1 MEQHQTHQM
10 GALIAKLRKERNMT
24 QKELAAKLGVTDKAV
39 SKWERSLSYPDVTL
53 LLPLADALGITASE
67 LLNGERQS
75 TPEGERAV
83 RSALSYSRQNL
94 LERVRQ
100 AKRVVLAILSL
111 ACLLSAGICFIC
123 DYCVTGGFSWS
134 WIVLLSLTFAWAVAL
149 PLFLAEKNILR
160 KLFLTACI
168 GVFPYLGGLGWLL
181 RRPMVF
187 RLGSCIALLSIGW
200 LWGVYHIF
208 TRWRSRFQVQKLRM
222 IAAVCLLTLPLSW
235 AIRAVT
241 AWMLHEPA
249 GEALADGGINTL
261 STVLVAVV
269 CFLWDALAARRECV

>member
-1 MEQHQTHQM
+1 MEEHQTHQM

-111 ACLLSAGICFIC
+111 ACLLSAGICFVC

-134 WIVLLSLTFAWAVAL
+134 WIVLLSLIFAWAVA
-149 PLFLAEKNILR
+149 
-160 KLFLTACI
+160 
-168 GVFPYLGGLGWLL
+168 
-181 RRPMVF
+181 
-187 RLGSCIALLSIGW
+187 
-200 LWGVYHIF
+200 
-208 TRWRSRFQVQKLRM
+208 
-222 IAAVCLLTLPLSW
+222 
-235 AIRAVT
+235 
-241 AWMLHEPA
+241 AWMLHEPIGA
-249 GEALADGGINTL
+249 ALVDGGMNTL

-269 CFLWDALAARRECV
+269 CFLWDALAARRERV

>member
-1 MEQHQTHQM
+1 MEQHQTHQI

-111 ACLLSAGICFIC
+111 VCLLSAGICFVC

-134 WIVLLSLTFAWAVAL
+134 WIVLLSLTFAWAVAF

-208 TRWRSRFQVQKLRM
+208 TRWRSR
-222 IAAVCLLTLPLSW
+222 
-235 AIRAVT
+235 AIRAAA
-241 AWMLHEPA
+241 AWMLHEPIGA
-249 GEALADGGINTL
+249 ALVDGGMNTL